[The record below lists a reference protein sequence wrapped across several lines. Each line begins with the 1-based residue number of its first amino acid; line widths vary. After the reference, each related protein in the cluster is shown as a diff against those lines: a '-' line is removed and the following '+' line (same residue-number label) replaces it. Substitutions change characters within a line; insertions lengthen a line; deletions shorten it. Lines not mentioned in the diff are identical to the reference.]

1 MPTVIGNYT
10 GVLQPVDYEDGLI
23 FARQNGLVILQ
34 HSNDLRADVNGDC
47 RMTLTDAI
55 IAMQCL
61 SGAVASGSIR
71 SDYTSSGQDI
81 NGDNQVGIE
90 EAIYIIQTIS
100 ELRK

>member
-1 MPTVIGNYT
+1 
-10 GVLQPVDYEDGLI
+10 
-23 FARQNGLVILQ
+23 
-34 HSNDLRADVNGDC
+34 
-47 RMTLTDAI
+47 
-55 IAMQCL
+55 MQCL